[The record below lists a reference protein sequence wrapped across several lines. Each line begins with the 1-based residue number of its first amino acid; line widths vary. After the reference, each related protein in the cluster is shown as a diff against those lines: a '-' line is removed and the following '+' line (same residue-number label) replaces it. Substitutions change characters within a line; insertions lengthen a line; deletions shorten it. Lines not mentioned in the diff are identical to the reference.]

1 MNALV
6 SVAPPDA
13 VVSCGVFNRGE
24 ALVPRLAIYYPG
36 GRPPVRRLRAQRHAL
51 AAMVESASPDAARWD
66 LRLVEGE
73 DRGIT
78 FMGVELDLDVS
89 AYALAREGE
98 LVLSRVVEEMEAA
111 R

>member
-13 VVSCGVFNRGE
+13 VLSCGVFNRGD
-24 ALVPRLAIYYPG
+24 ALVPRLAIYYPS
-36 GRPPVRRLRAQRHAL
+36 GRPPLRSLRAQRHAL
-51 AAMVESASPDAARWD
+51 AAMVESASPDGARWD

-73 DRGIT
+73 DRGVT
-78 FMGVELDLDVS
+78 FMGVELALDR
-89 AYALAREGE
+89 ATYAAAREGE
-98 LVLSRVVEEMEAA
+98 LVLSRVVEEMEAT

>member
-1 MNALV
+1 MTASHLIHSTSRAALEV
-6 SVAPPDA
+6 RVVRDAPRIAFVWPEQPEPHEVYA
-13 VVSCGVFNRGE
+13 AE
-24 ALVPRLAIYYPG
+24 
-36 GRPPVRRLRAQRHAL
+36 HAL
-51 AAMVESASPDAARWD
+51 AAMVEAASPEAARWD

-73 DRGIT
+73 DRGVT
-78 FMGVELDLDVS
+78 FMGVELALDVS